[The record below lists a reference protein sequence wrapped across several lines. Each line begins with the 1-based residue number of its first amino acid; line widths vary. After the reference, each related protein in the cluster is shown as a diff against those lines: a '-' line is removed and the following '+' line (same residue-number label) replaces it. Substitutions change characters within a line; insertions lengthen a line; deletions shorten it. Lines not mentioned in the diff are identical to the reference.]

1 MVNNKDTSS
10 VNANGRCC
18 KVYSFHQTM
27 YNYNF
32 SIPFWFWIAPVALRH
47 YLKPKSISVVF
58 NCFLPSDQLWIQ
70 NNKNNINNVN
80 NKNIDHLHFDITY
93 GVSAFSWWKVRKVC
107 ILRSHRSYISYIGHI
122 CLEIVFNTLKMDIRA
137 LDELFKLFQKNQ
149 ATLERGG
156 NIWVTIL
163 MIH

>member
-1 MVNNKDTSS
+1 MGAAVRSTLFIKLCASDT
-10 VNANGRCC
+10 A
-18 KVYSFHQTM
+18 
-27 YNYNF
+27 NF

-47 YLKPKSISVVF
+47 YLRQPKSISVAF
-58 NCFLPSDQLWIQ
+58 NCFLPSYQLWIQ
-70 NNKNNINNVN
+70 NNKNNINNVNN

-107 ILRSHRSYISYIGHI
+107 ILRSYRSYISYIGHI
-122 CLEIVFNTLKMDIRA
+122 YLEIVFNTLKMDIRA

-149 ATLERGG
+149 ATLQRCG

-163 MIH
+163 MIR